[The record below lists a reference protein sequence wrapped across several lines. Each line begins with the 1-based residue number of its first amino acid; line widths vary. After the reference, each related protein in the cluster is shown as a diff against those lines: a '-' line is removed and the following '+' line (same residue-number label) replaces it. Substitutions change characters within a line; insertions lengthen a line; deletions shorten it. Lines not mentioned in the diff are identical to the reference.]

1 MYKFTKTKLKT
12 VGELMIKTADGV
24 EFELHLHNVSFDD
37 KNEVIEI
44 DAGSETYWIKGND
57 IIYCWIHKV
66 GVESEK

>member
-1 MYKFTKTKLKT
+1 
-12 VGELMIKTADGV
+12 V

-44 DAGSETYWIKGND
+44 DAGSETYWINGND